1 MALLLKPFPRELYV
15 KERRGFIS
23 YWESSVIDRPVS
35 GAVPVSGIHWE
46 PTAVYSP
53 WIQSGYARN
62 SNQ

>member
-53 WIQSGYARN
+53 
-62 SNQ
+62 